1 MGNRGLESRRT
12 MSEIGRVIGTEKRPN
27 TAYTF
32 YFWTPPES
40 KVGIGSLV
48 KVISNSRQPVTNI
61 EQTTTVFGVV
71 VEAQGFNDLE
81 SPLHEFL
88 AVGGEAA
95 KEPPTKR
102 PEMRVFQAAVLRRD
116 PEEPIGAVPIG
127 KVYPADEADVQ
138 RALRF
143 DGYAEEHGIPCG
155 CYGSRDDPVAV
166 HLHSQFLLG
175 PEAGHLNMTGT
186 SGLAAKT
193 SFILF
198 LLKSI
203 FAHSKDEPSATGAR
217 GVAALLFNTKG
228 ADLLYIDQPANHE
241 VDPKLY
247 EACRVSATP
256 FDEVRYF
263 APFDRD
269 GTNLNTLRRN
279 QELEEI
285 NPTRPFSFGLTD
297 VVEFAEVLLN
307 RDDLDAK
314 ADAYLQY
321 LNDRFVNGEGHQ
333 IGGEGPRRKATSLRE
348 LVAIIQDQLRHAEMR
363 NATQIE
369 SHSALTARK
378 MYNRINNL
386 GGRFA
391 GLIAETGASTGPFDQ
406 TFEPNTV
413 YVVDV
418 AGLDSDSQDLVF
430 AGFIKKLRQRMEG
443 GDLGVG
449 RLVVMVDELNK
460 YDPSGGAET
469 YVVRSLRE
477 IAARGRYLGLTL
489 FGAQQFRSRV
499 DKEIVGNA
507 ATHAFGHVEAEEL
520 AQPGYSYFSPAVKEK
535 LGALKPGEI
544 LLKHPHFAQ
553 PVFLNFPVPACLKG
567 QDGLRRYPVSKPL
580 AAYELILNEVKR
592 RKGDVNQ
599 VKAALDSLS
608 QDDKDMRAVLRN
620 LRNASVRDDPL
631 AIVSGGK
638 RQPQRAEARAVVDDF
653 DPFADLLN
661 N

>member
-1 MGNRGLESRRT
+1 

-32 YFWTPPES
+32 YFWTAPDS
-40 KVGIGSLV
+40 NVGIGSLV
-48 KVISNSRQPVTNI
+48 KVVSHPERGLETLDTHRL
-61 EQTTTVFGVV
+61 QTGATTVYGVV

-88 AVGGEAA
+88 SVGGEAG
-95 KEPPTKR
+95 KEPPTTR
-102 PEMRVFQAAVLRRD
+102 PEMRVFQAAVLRRE

-127 KVYPADEADVQ
+127 KVYLADEADVQ

-143 DGYAEEHGIPCG
+143 DSYAEEHGIPCG
-155 CYGSRDDPVAV
+155 CYGSKDSPVAV
-166 HLHSQFLLG
+166 HLHGQFLLG

-203 FAHSKDEPSATGAR
+203 FTHAKDEPTSTGDK
-217 GVAALLFNTKG
+217 GVAALLFNAKG
-228 ADLLYIDQPANHE
+228 ADLLYVDQAPQHE

-247 EACRVSATP
+247 EACGVPATP
-256 FDEVRYF
+256 FAKARYF

-269 GTNLNTLRRN
+269 GVNLNTLRRN
-279 QELEEI
+279 QALEEI

-307 RDDLDAK
+307 KDDLDAK
-314 ADAYLQY
+314 ADGYLQY
-321 LNDRFVNGEGHQ
+321 LNDRFVIGEGHQ
-333 IGGEGPRRKATSLRE
+333 IGGEGPKRKATSLRE
-348 LVAIIQDQLRHAEMR
+348 LIAIIQDQLRYAEMK
-363 NATQIE
+363 NQSQIE

-386 GGRFA
+386 GGRFS
-391 GLIAETGASTGPFDQ
+391 GLISENGAPTGPFDDP
-406 TFEPNTV
+406 FEPNTV

-430 AGFIKKLRQRMEG
+430 AGFIKKLRQKMEAG
-443 GDLGVG
+443 ELGVG
-449 RLVVMVDELNK
+449 RLVVVVDELNK
-460 YDPSGGAET
+460 YAPSGGSET

-520 AQPGYSYFSPAVKEK
+520 AQPGYSYFSPAIKEK
-535 LGALKPGEI
+535 LGALKPGEV

-567 QDGLRRYPVSKPL
+567 QDGLRKYPVSKPMPVTD
-580 AAYELILNEVKR
+580 LIVNEAKR
-592 RKGDVNQ
+592 LKGDVNQ
-599 VKAALDSLS
+599 AKSVLDSLS
-608 QDDKDMRAVLRN
+608 QDPKDLREVLRI
-620 LRNASVRDDPL
+620 LRNARIGEDAV
-631 AIVSGGK
+631 AILKGGR
-638 RQPQRAEARAVVDDF
+638 RQPMRAEPKAVVDDF
-653 DPFADLLN
+653 DPFAELLKE
-661 N
+661 

>member
-1 MGNRGLESRRT
+1 

-32 YFWTPPES
+32 YFWTAPGS
-40 KVGIGSLV
+40 QVGIGSLV
-48 KVISNSRQPVTNI
+48 KVVAGL
-61 EQTTTVFGVV
+61 ETVYGAV
-71 VEAQGFNDLE
+71 VEVQGFNDLE

-88 AVGGEAA
+88 SVGGNAEKDA
-95 KEPPTKR
+95 PTQR
-102 PEMRVFQAAVLRRD
+102 PEMRVFQAAVLRRE

-127 KVYPADEADVQ
+127 RVYLANEADVQ

-143 DGYAEEHGIPCG
+143 DAYAEEHGIPCG
-155 CYGSRDDPVAV
+155 CYGSKDDPVAV
-166 HLHSQFLLG
+166 QLHSHFLLG

-198 LLKSI
+198 LLKAI
-203 FAHSKDEPSATGAR
+203 FTHAKDAPTATGNT

-228 ADLLYIDQPANHE
+228 GDLLYIDQPPRHE
-241 VDPKLY
+241 VDPRLY
-247 EACRVSATP
+247 DACRVPATP
-256 FDEVRYF
+256 FDRVQYF
-263 APFDRD
+263 APYDKD

-279 QELEEI
+279 LELEEI
-285 NPTRPFSFGLTD
+285 NATRPFSFGLKD
-297 VVEFAEVLLN
+297 VIKHAEVLLN

-321 LNDRFVNGEGHQ
+321 LNDRFVEGDGHQ
-333 IGGEGPRRKATSLRE
+333 IGGEGLRRKATSLRE
-348 LVAIIQDQLRHAEMR
+348 LVAIIQDQIKWAEQR
-363 NATQIE
+363 NTTQID
-369 SHSALTARK
+369 SHSFLTARK

-391 GLIAETGASTGPFDQ
+391 GLIAENGLPTGPFDEPFQ
-406 TFEPNTV
+406 PNTV

-430 AGFIKKLRQRMEG
+430 AGFITTLREKMES

-460 YDPSGGAET
+460 YAPSGGTET

-507 ATHAFGHVEAEEL
+507 ATHAFGHIEAEEMSN
-520 AQPGYSYFSPAVKEK
+520 PGYSYFSPAVKEK
-535 LGALKPGEI
+535 LGALKPGEV

-553 PVFLNFPVPACLKG
+553 PVFISFPIPACLRG
-567 QDGLRRYPVSKPL
+567 QDGLRRYPLAKPL
-580 AAYELILNEVKR
+580 DIYDLIVTEVKR
-592 RKGDVNQ
+592 LRGDVN
-599 VKAALDSLS
+599 VAKAALDLVS
-608 QDDKDMRAVLRN
+608 QDPKDMREVLRN
-620 LRNASVRDDPL
+620 LRNARVGEDPI
-631 AIVSGGK
+631 AVIRSGRK
-638 RQPQRAEARAVVDDF
+638 QPMRSEVKAVVDDS
-653 DPFADLLN
+653 DPFAELLG
-661 N
+661 

>member
-1 MGNRGLESRRT
+1 MT
-12 MSEIGRVIGTEKRPN
+12 EIGRVIGTEKRPN

-32 YFWTPPES
+32 YFWTAPTS

-48 KVISNSRQPVTNI
+48 KVVAETA
-61 EQTTTVFGVV
+61 VVYGAV

-88 AVGGEAA
+88 SVGGEAG
-95 KEPPTKR
+95 KEPPTNR
-102 PEMRVFQAAVLRRD
+102 PEMRVFQAAVLRREPD
-116 PEEPIGAVPIG
+116 EPIGAVPIG
-127 KVYPADEADVQ
+127 KVYMADEADVQ
-138 RALRF
+138 HALRF
-143 DGYAEEHGIPCG
+143 DSYAEEHGIPCG
-155 CYGSRDDPVAV
+155 CYGREDPIAIQ
-166 HLHSQFLLG
+166 LHSQFLLG

-203 FAHSKDEPSATGAR
+203 FTHAKDNPTATGDK

-228 ADLLYIDQPANHE
+228 ADLLYIDQEPEHE
-241 VDPKLY
+241 VDPKMY
-247 EACRVSATP
+247 DVCRIPPTP
-256 FDEVRYF
+256 FDKVKYF
-263 APFDRD
+263 APFDKD
-269 GTNLNTLRRN
+269 GSNLNTLRRN
-279 QELEEI
+279 VALEEF
-285 NPTRPFSFGLTD
+285 NATRPFSFGLKD
-297 VVEFAEVLLN
+297 VIKHAEVLLN

-321 LNDRFVNGEGHQ
+321 LNDRFVEGDGHQ
-333 IGGEGPRRKATSLRE
+333 IGDDPRKRKANTLRE
-348 LVAIIQDQLRHAEMR
+348 LVSIIQDQLRLAEMK
-363 NATQIE
+363 NQTQIE
-369 SHSALTARK
+369 SHSSLTARK

-391 GLIAETGASTGPFDQ
+391 GVIAENGQPNGPFDEPFQ
-406 TFEPNTV
+406 PNTV
-413 YVVDV
+413 YVIDV

-430 AGFIKKLRQRMEG
+430 AGFITTLREKMES

-460 YDPSGGAET
+460 YAPSGGTET

-499 DKEIVGNA
+499 DKEIIGNA
-507 ATHAFGHVEAEEL
+507 ATHAFGHVETEEL
-520 AQPGYSYFSPAVKEK
+520 SQPGYSYFSPAVKEK

-553 PVFLNFPVPACLKG
+553 PVFLNFPVPACMKG
-567 QDGLRRYPVSKPL
+567 QDGLRRYPLAKPMPI
-580 AAYELILNEVKR
+580 YDLIVNEVKR
-592 RKGDVNQ
+592 LKGDVNGAKS
-599 VKAALDSLS
+599 VLDVQS
-608 QDDKDMRAVLRN
+608 QDPKDQREVLRN
-620 LRNASVRDDPL
+620 LRNAREGDDPIAL
-631 AIVSGGK
+631 IRTGRK
-638 RQPQRAEARAVVDDF
+638 QPARAEAKAVIDDY
-653 DPFADLLN
+653 DPFADLLK
-661 N
+661 

>member
-1 MGNRGLESRRT
+1 

-32 YFWTPPES
+32 YFWTAPGG

-48 KVISNSRQPVTNI
+48 KVVAGA
-61 EQTTTVFGVV
+61 ETVYGVV

-88 AVGGEAA
+88 SVGGEAG
-95 KEPPTKR
+95 KEPPTNR
-102 PEMRVFQAAVLRRD
+102 PEMRVFQAAVLRRE

-127 KVYPADEADVQ
+127 RVFLADEADVQ
-138 RALRF
+138 KALRF
-143 DGYAEEHGIPCG
+143 DAYADEHGIPAG
-155 CYGSRDDPVAV
+155 CYGSKDEPVAV
-166 HLHSQFLLG
+166 QLHAQFLLG
-175 PEAGHLNMTGT
+175 PESGHLNMTGT

-203 FAHSKDEPSATGAR
+203 FTHAKDAPGANGAK

-228 ADLLYIDQPANHE
+228 ADLLYIDQEPQHP
-241 VDPKLY
+241 VDSKLY
-247 EACRVSATP
+247 DACRVPATP
-256 FDEVRYF
+256 FERVRYF
-263 APFDRD
+263 APFDKD
-269 GTNLNTLRRN
+269 GSNLMTLRRN
-279 QELEEI
+279 SELEAI
-285 NPTRPFSFGLTD
+285 NPTRPFSFGLKD
-297 VVEFAEVLLN
+297 VIKHAEVLLN

-321 LNDRFVNGEGHQ
+321 LNDRFVEGDGHPV
-333 IGGEGPRRKATSLRE
+333 GDGPKRKATSLRE
-348 LVAIIQDQLRHAEMR
+348 LISIIQDQLKMAEMK

-391 GLIAETGASTGPFDQ
+391 GVIAENGLPTGPFDQ
-406 TFEPNTV
+406 EFEPNTV

-430 AGFIKKLRQRMEG
+430 AGFITTLRERMES

-460 YDPSGGAET
+460 YAPSGGTET
-469 YVVRSLRE
+469 YVVKSLRE

-507 ATHAFGHVEAEEL
+507 ATHVFGHVEAEEL
-520 AQPGYSYFSPAVKEK
+520 AQPGYSYFTPAVKEK
-535 LGALKPGEI
+535 LGALKPGEV

-553 PVFLNFPVPACLKG
+553 PVFLNFPVPACMKG
-567 QDGLRRYPVSKPL
+567 QDGLRRYQQSKGL
-580 AAYELILNEVKR
+580 TLYELIVNEILR
-592 RKGDVNQ
+592 LRGDVNRAKD
-599 VKAALDSLS
+599 VLDGLS
-608 QDDKDMRAVLRN
+608 QNPKDMREVLRA
-620 LRNASVRDDPL
+620 LRNARAGDDPIEVL
-631 AIVSGGK
+631 RGGRK
-638 RQPQRAEARAVVDDF
+638 QPMRAEAKAVVDDH
-653 DPFADLLN
+653 DPFADLV
-661 N
+661 